1 MKLLII
7 LMLLLSVNLVTKPAL
22 AIANATDKKVAH
34 VKIARADADVPDEKI
49 RSLAQGICN
58 TYDNGHDTVL
68 NIEKVIK
75 SHITDYI
82 QILDLTPE
90 QITLFLNKHKD
101 NMTCTINGEQVHY
114 MHYSFYKNSFAFF
127 SLFKKYLS
135 DKVWMN
141 IEDESINID
150 VNAVSYFQDSKQP
163 ETVLDYMLRE
173 SARLPEGNE
182 RKARIDQVMRIFV
195 NMFEAKTYG
204 QLVEEN

>member
-1 MKLLII
+1 
-7 LMLLLSVNLVTKPAL
+7 MLLLSVNFVAKPAL
-22 AIANATDKKVAH
+22 AIGTATDKQVAH
-34 VKIARADADVPDEKI
+34 VKIAQADAEVPDEI
-49 RSLAQGICN
+49 GALAQQICL
-58 TYDNGHDTVL
+58 TYDNGHKTVT
-68 NIEKVIK
+68 NID
-75 SHITDYI
+75 SMI
-82 QILDLTPE
+82 QNHLAFYHKLPDPTPE

-114 MHYSFYKNSFAFF
+114 MHYSFYDSGFAFF

-173 SARLPEGNE
+173 SARLPKGDE
-182 RKARIDQVMRIFV
+182 RKARIEQVIFIFK
-195 NMFEAKTYG
+195 NDFNAKTYG